1 MLTVQK
7 DASVSV
13 ADLVRVG
20 SALIDLKSAQ
30 LQQKWN
36 AVTIKSLLIF
46 ISNAY
51 HQKNF

>member
-13 ADLVRVG
+13 ADLIHVG

-30 LQQKWN
+30 LQQK
-36 AVTIKSLLIF
+36 VTPHRLNLCGS
-46 ISNAY
+46 
-51 HQKNF
+51 